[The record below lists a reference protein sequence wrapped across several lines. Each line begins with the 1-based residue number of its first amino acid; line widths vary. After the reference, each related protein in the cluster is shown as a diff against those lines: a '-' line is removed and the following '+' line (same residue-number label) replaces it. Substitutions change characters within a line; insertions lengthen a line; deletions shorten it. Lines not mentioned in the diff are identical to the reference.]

1 MINAR
6 DAKKQSEQN
15 AIVRLQECISRQR
28 NEIEKYILEAIEKGD
43 TSINYPGNIYDEVV
57 TELAEAGY
65 EIIRT
70 YYENIGYSK
79 TVIISWEYVD

>member
-15 AIVRLQECISRQR
+15 AIARLRESIAQQR
-28 NEIEKYILEAIEKGD
+28 NEIKKYILEAIEKGD
-43 TSINYPGNIYDEVV
+43 TFINYPGNIYDEVAD
-57 TELAEAGY
+57 ELAEAGY

-70 YYENIGYSK
+70 VGYSK
-79 TVIISWEYVD
+79 NVIINWEYVD